1 MKKLLL
7 ASSLLLALSL
17 AAHAADPIVVDGP
30 HSCCDGC
37 KNAITKAVAGLRDVN
52 VDEKKGTITAKSKS
66 GAKKAAEA
74 LMEKGFFAMVG
85 GTGAESKSA
94 TATAEKPAVS
104 SSGSTGKKVKSAT
117 VTGAHNCCLKCR
129 NMIMDAVR
137 ETAGV
142 TSAEVEVKATSFT
155 VAGEFTKEDLLASLN
170 KAGFNGKI
178 K

>member
-1 MKKLLL
+1 MKKHIL
-7 ASSLLLALSL
+7 ASSLLIALSL
-17 AAHAADPIVVDGP
+17 TARAADPIVIDGP

-37 KNAITKAVAGLRDVN
+37 KTAITKAVAGLRDVS
-52 VDEKKGTITAKSKS
+52 VDEKKGTITAKNKS

-74 LMEKGFFAMVG
+74 LMDKGFFATVG
-85 GTGAESKSA
+85 GAGTEAKPASS
-94 TATAEKPAVS
+94 TAEKPAVS
-104 SSGSTGKKVKSAT
+104 STGKKVKSAT

-142 TSAEVEVKATSFT
+142 KSAEVEPKAESFT
-155 VAGEFTKEDLLASLN
+155 VQGEFTKEDLLASLN

>member
-1 MKKLLL
+1 MKKHLL

-17 AAHAADPIVVDGP
+17 SARAADPVVVDGP

-37 KNAITKAVAGLRDVN
+37 KNAITKAVANVRDVS
-52 VDEKKGTITAKSKS
+52 VDEKKGTITAKNKS
-66 GAKKAAEA
+66 GAKKAVEA

-94 TATAEKPAVS
+94 ETSAAKPAAS
-104 SSGSTGKKVKSAT
+104 ATGKKVKSAT
-117 VTGAHNCCLKCR
+117 VTEIHNCCLRCR
-129 NMIMDAVR
+129 NMIMDAAR
-137 ETAGV
+137 DTPGV
-142 TSAEVEVKATSFT
+142 TSAEVEVKVTTFT
-155 VAGEFTKEDLLASLN
+155 VQGEFTKEDLLASLN

>member
-1 MKKLLL
+1 MKKHIL
-7 ASSLLLALSL
+7 ASTLLIALSL
-17 AAHAADPIVVDGP
+17 TVRAADPIVVEGP

-37 KNAITKAVAGLRDVN
+37 KNTIKKAVAGLRDVS
-52 VDEKKGTITAKSKS
+52 VDEKKGTIMAKSKS
-66 GAKKAAEA
+66 SAKKAAEA
-74 LMEKGFFAMVG
+74 LMENGFYATVG
-85 GTGAESKSA
+85 GAGAESKSA
-94 TATAEKPAVS
+94 SSTAEKPAVS
-104 SSGSTGKKVKSAT
+104 STGKKVKSAT